1 MIYLAVVSALQI
13 ALVAYL
19 LHDRH
24 AERQEVRRERADL
37 LQRISAPEHAAIQ
50 HYNDHLENHSPP
62 AVNPEI
68 DEDYWVGKDD
78 LAEMMAHE
86 ETANGDRRD

>member
-1 MIYLAVVSALQI
+1 VIYLAVISALQV
-13 ALVAYL
+13 ALIAYL
-19 LHDRH
+19 CHDRR
-24 AERQEVRRERADL
+24 AERREVRAERADL

-50 HYNDHLENHSPP
+50 HYNDHAENHSPP

-78 LAEMMAHE
+78 LAELMARDE
-86 ETANGDRRD
+86 ATNG